1 MAAGMQPSFHRT
13 LALTLIAAASLALS
27 ACATAD
33 AQYPSLAKRPA
44 ERIVATYDTPAV
56 PVEIVREAPGAQVLG
71 QLGGLVAAAR
81 AADRKFR
88 GHEARARSLVGGAG
102 AAKLGSESWGTATI
116 AVSELESDRAQAMLA
131 LADLDV
137 LFNDTAVAGL
147 DLGEIG
153 AARDTVTG
161 LIAHHDRVLG
171 ELRGR
176 LGS

>member
-1 MAAGMQPSFHRT
+1 MGSAMQAPYQRV
-13 LALTLIAAASLALS
+13 LIAAVSLALS
-27 ACATAD
+27 ACATTE

-44 ERIVATYDTPAV
+44 ERITATYDAPSV
-56 PVEIVREAPGAQVLG
+56 PVDVVRPAPSAGVLG

-81 AADRKFR
+81 VADGKFR
-88 GHEARARSLVGGAG
+88 SHEARARSLVSSIG

-116 AVSELESDRAQAMLA
+116 AVSELESARAQAILA
-131 LADLDV
+131 LSELDV
-137 LFNDTAVAGL
+137 LFNDNSVAGL
-147 DLGEIG
+147 EVGAIG

-161 LIAHHDRVLG
+161 LIAHQDQVLG